1 MSSSTVAHGRV
12 TVVLV
17 LVGERRDNVL
27 EAQAGASP
35 MLGGPGCL
43 MTSKGG
49 LGARLA
55 DGDVL
60 QEIRVVERTMGAA
73 PPAWVRT
80 MDHGD

>member
-1 MSSSTVAHGRV
+1 MRGY
-12 TVVLV
+12 
-17 LVGERRDNVL
+17 GVL

-43 MTSKGG
+43 VASKGG

-60 QEIRVVERTMGAA
+60 QEVRVVERTMGAA